1 MSTGVLVIA
10 NYAPLLYQSLGLS
23 NSNSL
28 ILGASLTT
36 VGMLSN
42 ALGATISDR
51 FGRRRLLLF
60 GFASTLVMLSLA
72 TGLMAWYTRTGSKGS
87 AAGAVT
93 ALFLYGICYG
103 ALVDV
108 NVWTVVGELFP
119 SHLRSL
125 GTGVGVSTL
134 MLSALLWVA
143 IAPVASAT
151 IGWKYYLVFICLTAA
166 HMVHIWFQ
174 LPENELHLKLNADNA
189 TPKTSGLALEE
200 MESLFGDLPAD
211 QTGLASLRVHDA
223 GTVGATNKIEAEK
236 IEEA

>member
-42 ALGATISDR
+42 ALGATVSDR

-125 GTGVGVSTL
+125 GTGIGVSTL

-143 IAPVASAT
+143 IAPVASAS

-174 LPENELHLKLNADNA
+174 LPE
-189 TPKTSGLALEE
+189 TSGLALEE
-200 MESLFGDLPAD
+200 MERLFGDLSPD
-211 QTGLASLRVHDA
+211 QTGLASLRVNDA
-223 GTVGATNKIEAEK
+223 GTGSATNKIEAEK